1 MSNFEFAA
9 ASYTLLGVLFAAT
22 SPVEARGEG
31 ILVFR
36 FLFWPLVL
44 AHHLYTLATRR

>member
-1 MSNFEFAA
+1 MTNIEFAA

-44 AHHLYTLATRR
+44 AHHLYRLATRG